1 MIFVSWHFWTEAVL
15 MMYALEHFSV
25 RGTDCHPYRYWV
37 QYAICGK
44 REILEKV
51 RQNQRQP
58 EEWRVISLATDAPE
72 ERSAA

>member
-1 MIFVSWHFWTEAVL
+1 

-25 RGTDCHPYRYWV
+25 QGTGCRPCRCWV

-44 REILEKV
+44 YEILEKV
-51 RQNQRQP
+51 CQNQRRP
-58 EEWRVISLATDAPE
+58 EEWRVISLATGAPE